1 MTSFPVAPP
10 RSAIGTSESFLAP
23 KPPPAPTE
31 GKENASPPKKD
42 WSLKCFDIGK
52 PLGKGKFGS
61 VYLAREKKEKFIV
74 AIKVRAAGK
83 DGLREPVETRRR
95 EGVTRGRIRYVF
107 ETGFFEK
114 KN

>member
-23 KPPPAPTE
+23 KPPPGPSE
-31 GKENASPPKKD
+31 GKENASPPKKE

-74 AIKVRAAGK
+74 AIKVWASSEEK
-83 DGLREPVETRRR
+83 
-95 EGVTRGRIRYVF
+95 
-107 ETGFFEK
+107 FF
-114 KN
+114 